1 MEGKMPRKI
10 WVSTIAFHGTSKP
23 TVEENLKAAHHLLEA
38 ACAVQPDIVCLPE
51 VFASVGT
58 EYEGVEEVAQP
69 VPGPITDMAA
79 EVARHHST
87 CVICPLMEA
96 RDGRVY
102 NSAVLIDRQGHIA
115 GIYEKIHPVTS
126 SSDYTV
132 LEHGVTPGKEAKV
145 FETDFGR
152 LGILICFDIN
162 WPQEWAELKRQGA
175 EVVFW
180 PSAYNG
186 GFPLQV
192 YAFLHN
198 YYVVSSTHGD
208 SRIIDL
214 TGEIL
219 EQTGRASPVVSAQI
233 DLEKG
238 LFHGDFNWA
247 QLEPLRARYGRD
259 VAVGIYHDEA
269 LMTIESHRQDLTV
282 AQIIE
287 EMGLELLPDYLARN
301 EQAQD
306 GLREGRKP
314 TPQHPPY
321 LGRQMY
327 LDE

>member
-1 MEGKMPRKI
+1 MPRKVWI
-10 WVSTIAFHGTSKP
+10 STTAFNGSGKP
-23 TVEENLKAAHHLLEA
+23 TVEENIKAARRLLEA
-38 ACAVQPDIVCLPE
+38 ACAVRPDILCLPE
-51 VFASVGT
+51 VFASIGV
-58 EYEGVEEVAQP
+58 ECEGAEEVAQP
-69 VPGPITDMAA
+69 VPGPITDVAA
-79 EVARHHST
+79 EVARRHST
-87 CVICPLMEA
+87 YVICPLLEQ

-102 NSAVLIDRQGHIA
+102 NSAVLIDRRGQVA
-115 GIYEKIHPVTS
+115 GIYEKVHPVTS

-132 LEHGVTPGKEAKV
+132 LEHGVTPGSEAKV

-162 WPQEWAELKRQGA
+162 WPEEWAELKRQGA

-198 YYVVSSTHGD
+198 YYVISSTRAN
-208 SRIIDL
+208 SRIIDV

-219 EQTGRASPVVSAQI
+219 EQTGRLSPIASAQI
-233 DLEKG
+233 DLEKEV
-238 LFHGDFNWA
+238 FHADFNRV

-259 VAVGIYHDEA
+259 VTARIYHDEA
-269 LMTIESHRQDLTV
+269 LMTVESHRQDLTM

-287 EMGLELLPDYLARN
+287 EMGLELLPDYLVRN
-301 EQAQD
+301 ERAQ
-306 GLREGRKP
+306 GALREGRSP

-321 LGRQMY
+321 LGRQQY
-327 LDE
+327 LA

>member
-1 MEGKMPRKI
+1 MPRKI
-10 WVSTIAFHGTSKP
+10 WVSTIAFQGVDKP
-23 TVEENLKAAHHLLEA
+23 TIEGNIEAARRLLEA

-51 VFASVGT
+51 VFASIGVT
-58 EYEGVEEVAQP
+58 YERAEEVAQP

-79 EVARHHST
+79 EVARRYST
-87 CVICPLMEA
+87 YVICPLLEA
-96 RDGRVY
+96 RNGRVY
-102 NSAVLIDRQGHIA
+102 NSAVLIDRRGHIT

-132 LEHGVTPGKEAKV
+132 LEHGVTPGSEAKV

-162 WPQEWAELKRQGA
+162 WPQEWAELKRRGA
-175 EVVFW
+175 EIVFW

-192 YAFLHN
+192 YAFLHS
-198 YYVVSSTHGD
+198 YYVVSATRDS

-219 EQTGRASPVVSAQI
+219 EQTGRANPIASAQI

-238 LFHGDFNWA
+238 VFHGDFNWV
-247 QLEPLRARYGRD
+247 QIGSLRARYGRD
-259 VAVGIYHDEA
+259 VRVRIYHDEA
-269 LMTIESHRQDLTV
+269 LMTIESRRQDLTV

-301 EQAQD
+301 ERAQD
-306 GLREGRKP
+306 ALREGRKP
-314 TPQHPPY
+314 APQHPPY
-321 LGRQMY
+321 LGRQQY
-327 LDE
+327 LV